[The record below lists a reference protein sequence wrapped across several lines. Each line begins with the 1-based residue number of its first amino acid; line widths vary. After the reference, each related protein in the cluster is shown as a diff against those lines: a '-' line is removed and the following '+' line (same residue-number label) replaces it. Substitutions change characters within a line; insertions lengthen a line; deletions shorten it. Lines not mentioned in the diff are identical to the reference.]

1 MPGTFVI
8 RRCARSKASLR
19 DTAAAW
25 RRWCCFEAPSS
36 WNNRERTSRLRKPL
50 MVNSPRAVWRR
61 AVRPR
66 QGHRGSAAGF
76 GGRCAWPARHSRLGQ
91 LTQRC
96 GVLHRSQGAQ
106 VAVVGRLAEVPP
118 ADAGRRS
125 PCAWD
130 TRRSS
135 ASGLPSGVRNDLK
148 SAASLIVVSTA
159 ATPPCSARRS
169 PSSSPQPASIRTPS
183 GRGLHVVIHF
193 GLQPCRDIAGGWDVA
208 AQEAH
213 YVPAEER
220 RQAVVDQPR
229 IQPCQRPAVTEQDVG
244 GPFALVGRPV
254 STRSGKPGTSSRAAG
269 SGCGQ

>member
-1 MPGTFVI
+1 MEQSRAHIAIAEAIDGEL
-8 RRCARSKASLR
+8 ARADGVEQFGL
-19 DTAAAW
+19 
-25 RRWCCFEAPSS
+25 
-36 WNNRERTSRLRKPL
+36 
-50 MVNSPRAVWRR
+50 
-61 AVRPR
+61 VRGIGVQRPA
-66 QGHRGSAAGF
+66 SAAVAP
-76 GGRCAWPARHSRLGQ
+76 GRLAKPAGQ

-106 VAVVGRLAEVPP
+106 VAVVGGLRGLRPPMQVGDPLAHGIPGFVRLGLALRGAERLEV
-118 ADAGRRS
+118 RRVI
-125 PCAWD
+125 D
-130 TRRSS
+130 R
-135 ASGLPSGVRNDLK
+135 GLNPQH
-148 SAASLIVVSTA
+148 AALLVVHLD
-159 ATPPCSARRS
+159 RVL
-169 PSSSPQPASIRTPS
+169 PQPVLDPHAL
-183 GRGLHVVIHF
+183 GAGLHVADHF

-254 STRSGKPGTSSRAAG
+254 VRSGKPGTSSRAAG